1 MMRMKFFF
9 LMVVGCLSVGA
20 TAQTGELRGK
30 VLDSK
35 TSEALPF
42 AHIFINLTTLGTTSD
57 AQGNYVLKNLPAG
70 VHEVVYSFIGYTG
83 YQTKVTV
90 KAGESTTLE
99 IRLVPLETQL
109 ETVVVSGSR
118 DKEWEKQLKKF
129 EKIFLGATRSAST
142 TKIKNPWALE
152 FKESQVNNVDL
163 FTATASQPIEI
174 ENNALGYRIDYHLK
188 TFATT
193 ASGYNIVGQVRFE
206 ELNPQDAKQAK
217 LWSDN
222 RAAAYYGSFRHLL
235 TAIVTDRV
243 TEEGFYI
250 YVDKS
255 GYENTPYRASNF
267 KSQIDKTVDLYST
280 KNTVT
285 AGKGTNEWTIPVKQR
300 WEVHYTRARTNT
312 KTYSDVD
319 YPVSWIQV
327 NGGVIRTTQTGIVL
341 NPVNVVL
348 SGAMNEARLAEMLPY
363 NYTPGAPPQVPIESS
378 LVVKLKPL
386 EEKVY
391 LHTDKGYY
399 YPGERV
405 WLKAFLNYRDPQ
417 RMDTLSHVLYV
428 ELVDPA
434 KKILQSKT
442 LFVDGGSGDGV
453 LELPTSLPTGMYTL
467 RAYTQWMLNYGEA
480 AIFNRSMALLNLDEK
495 PVSGDSSVQLITPE
509 LRLHTKRTTYQPREK
524 VKLEFELRDSE
535 GVPIPGEFTV
545 SVTDVNQAVRVP
557 APGIIDHFPMSDPIT
572 ASWLTSIRYPIESGI
587 SLAGTYVNG
596 KGKPAR
602 KTITL
607 AQNKYERLVPFETD
621 AQGRCWV
628 SGLHFYDSAELGFRL
643 VGTKKQEGTLT
654 FHAREVPKTEYL
666 KPALPLQTI
675 KSTPYLVRKN
685 SKPTDARLLKEVIVE
700 ETTLPAE
707 VKNKEQIPKAYGRAD
722 FTITHAEIVAS
733 SRTSLVDVLVGR
745 VPGLVVVGNVLRLGG
760 SSNFMGPTST
770 EPMLIIDGVQITA
783 GGDSNYNRLLQI
795 NPEIV
800 ERVDVI
806 KYGGAAIYGSRGSN
820 GVIVVTTKTGIDQ
833 KANTESSFFQTVV
846 IPGYAARAA
855 FDAPDYSVKS
865 DPGFDNR
872 VTIHWEPTVRMDEV
886 FKTIS
891 CSFYAADVETTY
903 QVEVT
908 GVTDYGDPVRGT
920 FFIDIKK

>member
-1 MMRMKFFF
+1 MRMKFFF
-9 LMVVGCLSVGA
+9 LVAVVGCLSVCA

-42 AHIFINLTTLGTTSD
+42 AHIFVNLTTLGTTSD

-70 VHEVVYSFIGYTG
+70 VHEVVFSFIGYTS
-83 YQTKVTV
+83 YQTKVTA
-90 KAGESTTLE
+90 KAGESNTLD

-109 ETVVVSGSR
+109 ETVVVSGTR

-129 EKIFLGATRSAST
+129 EKIFIGSTRSAAA

-152 FKESQVNNVDL
+152 FKESEVNHVNL

-174 ENNALGYRIDYHLK
+174 ENNALGYRIEYHLK

-193 ASGYNIVGQVRFE
+193 ASGYNIAGQVRFE
-206 ELNPQDAKQAK
+206 ELNPQDARQAK

-222 RAAAYYGSFRHLL
+222 RNDAYYGSLRHLL

-243 TEEGFYI
+243 AEEGFYI

-255 GYENTPYRASNF
+255 GYENTPYRSSNF
-267 KSQIDKTVDLYST
+267 KSQIDKTIELYST
-280 KNTVT
+280 KNTVV
-285 AGKGTNEWTIPVKQR
+285 AGKGTAEWTIPVKQR

-327 NGGVIRTTQTGIVL
+327 NGGSIRTTPAGIVL

-363 NYTPGAPPQVPIESS
+363 NYTPGAPPQVSIESPT
-378 LVVKLKPL
+378 VVKLKPL

-391 LHTDKGYY
+391 VHTDKGYY
-399 YPGERV
+399 YPGEIM

-428 ELVDPA
+428 ELVDRN
-434 KKILQSKT
+434 KKLIQSKT
-442 LFVDGGSGDGV
+442 LFIDGGSGDGAM
-453 LELPTSLPTGMYTL
+453 ELPAHVPAGMYTL
-467 RAYTQWMLNYGEA
+467 RAYTQWMLNYGQA
-480 AIFNRSMALLNLDEK
+480 AIFNRAIPLLNLDEK
-495 PVSGDSSVQLITPE
+495 PAPGDSTIQLITPE
-509 LRLHTKRTTYQPREK
+509 LKLRTKRTTYQPREK

-557 APGIIDHFPMSDPIT
+557 APGIIDQFPMSDPTT
-572 ASWLTSIRYPIESGI
+572 AAWLTAIRYPIESGI

-607 AQNKYERLVPFETD
+607 AQNKFERLVPFETD
-621 AQGRCWV
+621 AQGQFWV
-628 SGLHFYDSAELGFRL
+628 SGLHFYDSAELGFQL
-643 VGTKKQEGTLT
+643 VGTKKQEGTITLR
-654 FHAREVPKTEYL
+654 AREIPTPGNVPSITL
-666 KPALPLQTI
+666 KTI
-675 KSTPYLVRKN
+675 KTSPYVVRRN
-685 SKPTDARLLKEVIVE
+685 EKPNDSRVLKEVVVE
-700 ETTLPAE
+700 EAALPAE
-707 VKNKEQIPKAYGRAD
+707 VKNKDQIPKAYGRAD

-745 VPGLVVVGNVLRLGG
+745 VPGLVVVGNVLRFG
-760 SSNFMGPTST
+760 SASNFMGPAST

-795 NPEIV
+795 NPEMV

-820 GVIVVTTKTGIDQ
+820 GVIVVTTKSGIDQ
-833 KANTESSFFQTVV
+833 KASTESSCFQTIV
-846 IPGYAARAA
+846 IPGYAARAV

-865 DPGFDNR
+865 DQGFDHR
-872 VTIHWEPTVRMDEV
+872 ATVHWEPTVRMDEV

-903 QVEVT
+903 QVEVI

>member
-1 MMRMKFFF
+1 MKFFF
-9 LMVVGCLSVGA
+9 LVVLVGCLVLSA
-20 TAQTGELRGK
+20 QAQTGELRGK

-35 TSEALPF
+35 TSEVLPF
-42 AHIFINLTTLGTTSD
+42 AHVFINLTTLGTTSD

-70 VHEVVYSFIGYTG
+70 VHEVVFSFIGYSP
-83 YQTKVTV
+83 YQTKVTI
-90 KAGESTTLE
+90 KANEAIALD
-99 IRLVPLETQL
+99 IRLLPLETQL

-129 EKIFLGATRSAST
+129 EKIFLGATRRASAT
-142 TKIKNPWALE
+142 TIKNPWALE
-152 FKESQVNNVDL
+152 FKESEVNNVDL

-193 ASGYNIVGQVRFE
+193 ASGFNIVGQVRFE

-222 RAAAYYGSFRHLL
+222 RVDAYYGSLRHLL

-243 TEEGFYI
+243 AEEGFYI
-250 YVDKS
+250 YIEKS
-255 GYENTPYRASNF
+255 GYENTPYRSSNF
-267 KSQIDKTVDLYST
+267 KSQIDKTLQLYST
-280 KNTVT
+280 KNTGV
-285 AGKGTNEWTIPVKQR
+285 AGKGTAEWTIPVKQR
-300 WEVHYTRARTNT
+300 WEVHYTRARTNV

-327 NGGVIRTTQTGIVL
+327 NGGVVRATQTGIVL

-348 SGAMNEARLAEMLPY
+348 SGAMNEARLADMLPY
-363 NYTPGAPPQVPIESS
+363 NYTPGAAPQLAIESPTMI
-378 LVVKLKPL
+378 KLKPL
-386 EEKVY
+386 EEKVFV
-391 LHTDKGYY
+391 HTDKGYY
-399 YPGERV
+399 YPGEV
-405 WLKAFLNYRDPQ
+405 MWLKAFLNYRDPQ

-428 ELVDPA
+428 ELVDPN
-434 KKILQSKT
+434 KKIVESKT
-442 LFVDGGSGDGV
+442 LFVDGGSGDGAM
-453 LELPTSLPTGMYTL
+453 ELPAHLPAGMYSL
-467 RAYTQWMLNYGEA
+467 RAYTQWMLNYGQA
-480 AIFNRSMALLNLDEK
+480 TMFTRSIPVVNLDEK
-495 PVSGDSSVQLITPE
+495 PLAGDSTVQLITPE
-509 LRLHTKRTTYQPREK
+509 LKLRTKRTTYQPREK

-535 GVPIPGEFTV
+535 GVPIPGEFTI
-545 SVTDVNQAVRVP
+545 SVTDVNQAVRIP
-557 APGIIDHFPMSDPIT
+557 APGIIDQFPMSDPTT
-572 ASWLTSIRYPIESGI
+572 ASWLTAIRYPIESGV

-621 AQGRCWV
+621 AQGNFWV
-628 SGLHFYDSAELGFRL
+628 SGLHFYDSAELGFQL
-643 VGTKKQEGTLT
+643 VGTKKQEGALT
-654 FHAREVPKTEYL
+654 FRSREIPTTDFL
-666 KPALPLQTI
+666 KPALPVRTL
-675 KSTPYLVRKN
+675 KSTPYIVRKN

-700 ETTLPAE
+700 ETALPAE
-707 VKNKEQIPKAYGRAD
+707 VKNKDQIPKAYGRAD
-722 FTITHAEIVAS
+722 FTITNAEIVAS

-745 VPGLVVVGNVLRLGG
+745 VPGLVVVGNVLRFG
-760 SSNFMGPTST
+760 SASNFMGPAST

-783 GGDSNYNRLLQI
+783 GGDSNYSRLLQI

-846 IPGYAARAA
+846 IPGYAVRST

-865 DPGFDNR
+865 DPGFDSR
-872 VTIHWEPTVRMDEV
+872 TTIHWEPTVRMDEV

-903 QVEVT
+903 QVEVI
-908 GVTDYGDPVRGT
+908 GVTDYGDAVRGT